1 MDEALVIKIFY
12 FVIALFS
19 VSMVFLMLQTPY
31 SANIYKNELKVANM
45 QASNVVSYELNSTL
59 VYGRYEASDVTR
71 YETYDLLNSFSGLF
85 LRGDYTHSLSSKLA
99 ILKDDNITLKN
110 SAIHRNLITGLRY
123 DSEEIVYDSKAKIIN
138 SNVPF
143 KITQNADTIVGQS
156 VIYDMMDNTIYAQKV
171 KGWFYEK

>member
-99 ILKDDNITLKN
+99 IL
-110 SAIHRNLITGLRY
+110 
-123 DSEEIVYDSKAKIIN
+123 
-138 SNVPF
+138 
-143 KITQNADTIVGQS
+143 
-156 VIYDMMDNTIYAQKV
+156 
-171 KGWFYEK
+171 